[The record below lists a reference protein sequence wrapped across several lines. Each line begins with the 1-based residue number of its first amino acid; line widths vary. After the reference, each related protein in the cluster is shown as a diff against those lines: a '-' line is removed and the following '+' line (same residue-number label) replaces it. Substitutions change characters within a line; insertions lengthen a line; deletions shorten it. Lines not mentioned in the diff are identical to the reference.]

1 MTKFRTVI
9 YALCLISLCSLGAC
23 KMTEEQ
29 IRSIP
34 PELLRQNMSDHLI
47 QTETDPT
54 AKRLPIGLVFAGLAL
69 LVGAVVYM
77 KSDQKIPLATI
88 PIRKRRKTTS
98 KRRKTRKKS

>member
-1 MTKFRTVI
+1 MKTIKSVFCL
-9 YALCLISLCSLGAC
+9 LCLISLCFLGGC

-34 PELLRQNMSDHLI
+34 PELLRRDMSDHLV
-47 QTETDPT
+47 QKETDPT

-77 KSDQKIPLATI
+77 KSDQSISLA
-88 PIRKRRKTTS
+88 PVPVRKRRKTVS
-98 KRRKTRKKS
+98 KQRKTRKKS